1 MLDKLQYDLDSI
13 RRAKDDSPAPEVQA
27 RFEVFSA
34 EASHVLSM
42 ALAADSPLMTLF
54 NKYRSLQFA
63 SPVQSQ
69 TAAEENAP
77 QPQNAAAVDP
87 FVVIRGILEAAMNLN
102 KTRDNEESNPTLAE
116 DIDRILSRKFI
127 KHPVVYIPAAALSM
141 AAIFAVYGDINFQNM
156 RINVVEDINKKAT
169 EAKADILTSR
179 NEGLQAV
186 SSLQA
191 KVAAT
196 STEADKLKADI
207 GNTRQAVSDLTASAV
222 RDLSAQQTA
231 IVNNATNAATKSI
244 ATAASQA
251 SEAIVQTRDA
261 QKHTVENAG
270 TDAKKLIDD
279 SADQAVRDAKARV
292 APAFDKAIGKAA
304 SEVDGLQ
311 GKLSSMQNH
320 TDALNAALR
329 AMSVSPNTWSHRLA
343 AYFDQAVTTVYA
355 VLAGLAAITVINLAV
370 LALAWRKK

>member
-1 MLDKLQYDLDSI
+1 MLGALLSDLDSI
-13 RRAKDDSPAPEVQA
+13 RRAKDDSPAPQVQA
-27 RFEVFSA
+27 RFEVFHA
-34 EASHVLSM
+34 QASHVLGM
-42 ALAADSPLMTLF
+42 TLAADSPLMTLF
-54 NKYRSLQFA
+54 NKYRSLEFA
-63 SPVQSQ
+63 SPAQSQ
-69 TAAEENAP
+69 TPAEQNAP
-77 QPQNAAAVDP
+77 QPQNAAADP
-87 FVVIRGILEAAMNLN
+87 FVVIGGILEAARNLN
-102 KTRDNEESNPTLAE
+102 STRDNEESNPTLAE

-127 KHPVVYIPAAALSM
+127 KLRVVYIPAAALVL
-141 AAIFAVYGDINFQNM
+141 AVAYAVLGDMNFRYM
-156 RINVVEDINKKAT
+156 RLNVVDDIDKKAS
-169 EAKADILTSR
+169 EARADILASR

-186 SSLQA
+186 SSLQT

-196 STEADKLKADI
+196 STEADKLKTDI
-207 GNTRQAVSDLTASAV
+207 ANTRHAVSELTASAV

-231 IVNNATNAATKSI
+231 VVNNATNVATKSI

-261 QKHTVENAG
+261 QKHAVETSG

-292 APAFDKAIGKAA
+292 APAFDKAIGQAA